1 MISISTAASQRT
13 CWVWTGFRKIQL
25 WCATVRWNKH
35 RMQKIYGYV
44 TFLRLCF
51 PSENYFWSSICVE
64 LLCKHQVLLLWASW
78 QSADEEVEQNVWR
91 ALQLM
96 VSGGSCRIMCLL
108 GHGSCANGFQISNVN
123 LLPDFCK
130 HPQTGRF
137 VFQEISL
144 PGCFNLTQV
153 L

>member
-1 MISISTAASQRT
+1 MISVSTAASQRT
-13 CWVWTGFRKIQL
+13 CWVWTGFRNIQL

-91 ALQLM
+91 ALQLV

-108 GHGSCANGFQISNVN
+108 GHGSYANGFQISNVN